1 MLIKLLAF
9 VAYFSLQLSVRVEA
23 VVVCPPADVISPCTC
38 RRYSTRTNSTY
49 LNCGSSRNL
58 ADSQVN
64 DILDAYLATPNVSP
78 VGRLQLSN
86 NALLTRIPVQ
96 VKYFTQLEYAD
107 IYFNSIAS
115 IESGAFN
122 NADDSNPLWDLRLEF
137 NQLVTIAP
145 GAFKGFQLF
154 HFHLFLYPFSILND
168 SHCCH

>member
-38 RRYSTRTNSTY
+38 RRYSTRTNSTF

-86 NALLTRIPVQ
+86 NALLTRVPVQ

-107 IYFNSIAS
+107 LYFNPSRQSNLAHSIT
-115 IESGAFN
+115 
-122 NADDSNPLWDLRLEF
+122 
-137 NQLVTIAP
+137 QTIRI
-145 GAFKGFQLF
+145 LF
-154 HFHLFLYPFSILND
+154 GICVWNLINW
-168 SHCCH
+168 